1 MGTRMKSLPNVGS
14 LKNEVVET
22 IIKNLGMTKAAFFFR
37 EKLSQETD
45 YLKIKD
51 ELFGDKTSAELYTE
65 ICEWKA
71 EKVTKK

>member
-1 MGTRMKSLPNVGS
+1 MKSLPNVGS